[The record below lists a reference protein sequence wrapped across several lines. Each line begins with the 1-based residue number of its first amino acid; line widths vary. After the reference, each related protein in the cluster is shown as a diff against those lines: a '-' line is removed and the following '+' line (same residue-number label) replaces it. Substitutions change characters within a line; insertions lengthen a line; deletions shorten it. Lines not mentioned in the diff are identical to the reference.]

1 MKDDG
6 ARLSYVIRGCSYK
19 ILDNTNG
26 QYCIFNLGETPIVTM
41 DKKLA
46 IDHLETLT
54 YLLNSVQRKSTGL
67 FPVHRK
73 HRTGEI
79 KITEISHYNYEI
91 VIDDCIT
98 CTLTDKFF
106 TAPKGIEIIDIL
118 RNVNYVWSSLLQL
131 KVTLNPSR
139 NIVRRIADVGVL
151 VWVYRGQSIV
161 CYENNICGSIML
173 NCMVN
178 GEHYKQIYVSLN
190 KEENLCE
197 LFDSNLQLICE
208 LPIDESILAYYSYD
222 ADAFSEGE

>member
-1 MKDDG
+1 MKVDG

-19 ILDNTNG
+19 IVDNTNG

-67 FPVHRK
+67 FHVHRK

-131 KVTLNPSR
+131 KVTLNPAR